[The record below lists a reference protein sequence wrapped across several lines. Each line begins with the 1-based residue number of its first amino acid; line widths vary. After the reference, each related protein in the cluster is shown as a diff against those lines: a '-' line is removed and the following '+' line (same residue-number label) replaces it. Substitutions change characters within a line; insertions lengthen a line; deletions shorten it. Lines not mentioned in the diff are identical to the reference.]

1 MKNDEIKEANRKAL
15 PKFLLFAVV
24 CAIVGGVIGYY
35 SGYGAAKGVMDE
47 LVGMMKETG
56 AFFGTHIAPWLMV
69 AIAII
74 VPVLCLPI
82 YRSAKKLLAAWDGE
96 VLQYLT
102 TWRKPLYFS
111 SVLSL
116 SSLL

>member
-1 MKNDEIKEANRKAL
+1 M
-15 PKFLLFAVV
+15 LFAVV

-35 SGYGAAKGVMDE
+35 SGYGAAKGGMDE

-74 VPVLCLPI
+74 VPVLCLPHLSECKEI
-82 YRSAKKLLAAWDGE
+82 ARCVG
-96 VLQYLT
+96 
-102 TWRKPLYFS
+102 WRG
-111 SVLSL
+111 
-116 SSLL
+116 

>member
-1 MKNDEIKEANRKAL
+1 MTKSKRQIEKL
-15 PKFLLFAVV
+15 CLSFLLFAVV

-35 SGYGAAKGVMDE
+35 SGYGAAKGGMDE

-74 VPVLCLPI
+74 VSVLCLPI
-82 YRSAKKLLAAWDGE
+82 YRSAKEIARCVG
-96 VLQYLT
+96 
-102 TWRKPLYFS
+102 WRG
-111 SVLSL
+111 
-116 SSLL
+116 

>member
-1 MKNDEIKEANRKAL
+1 
-15 PKFLLFAVV
+15 
-24 CAIVGGVIGYY
+24 
-35 SGYGAAKGVMDE
+35 MDE

-96 VLQYLT
+96 DEAISDT
-102 TWRKPLYFS
+102 IDRKLSVVIWIAQRKLYRRLFS
-111 SVLSL
+111 DRGILFGRFCNI
-116 SSLL
+116 

>member
-1 MKNDEIKEANRKAL
+1 
-15 PKFLLFAVV
+15 
-24 CAIVGGVIGYY
+24 
-35 SGYGAAKGVMDE
+35 MDE

-96 VLQYLT
+96 DEAISDT
-102 TWRKPLYFS
+102 IDRKLDRERKRYRRLFS
-111 SVLSL
+111 DRGILFGRFCNI
-116 SSLL
+116 